1 MNKNLSQTRG
11 VRTVI
16 KGLMITG
23 SLYLLVIVYTL
34 LTATRGLANTP
45 DIDNARTKYPN
56 IVGTKLDS
64 CSLCHTSNIPGL
76 NPYGQDYK
84 ANGRNMA
91 ALGAIESLDSDKDGF
106 TNIKEI
112 MALTFPGNPSD
123 FPKTNTSTPT
133 ATSAPTA
140 TMPPTATSTRV
151 PSPTAP
157 NPSPTAPYP
166 GPTET
171 MPAPSATVPIPGPT
185 ATGVATLTPAPSPT
199 AIIQPTGTPQCRDQ
213 NGRKCGDDDHH
224 KRHHRHRHRHSKRS

>member
-112 MALTFPGNPSD
+112 MALTFPG
-123 FPKTNTSTPT
+123 KPT
-133 ATSAPTA
+133 VTSAPTA

-224 KRHHRHRHRHSKRS
+224 KRHHRHRHRHSNHS